1 MRATRL
7 VSLLLHLQLRGQLT
21 AAELAEHFAV
31 SIRTVHRDVE
41 ALAAAGIPV
50 EAIRGPAGGY
60 RLAGNYRTKLTGLTA
75 AEAEALFAAPA
86 PAAELGLGGVLTSA
100 RLKLLAALPAELQ
113 ERAGRAERFFHLDTR
128 RWFRAEDTVPHLPTI
143 AAATWE
149 GRRLSARYR
158 EGTRVVRR
166 TLDPL
171 GLVLKGGAWYLV
183 ARRSAGM
190 RVYRVSRFASIRV
203 REDGFERPEGFDLA
217 EYWRDWS
224 QSFEASLPRVEVKLR
239 ASELVRR
246 RLPEDLRSAGDA
258 CVVGFQSLEDAFR
271 ELLKFGPDAEVLE
284 PAELRERIAAAAHE
298 VVELYAG

>member
-21 AAELAEHFAV
+21 AAELADHFHV
-31 SIRTVHRDVE
+31 SVRTVHRDVE

-50 EAIRGPAGGY
+50 EAVRGPAGGY

-158 EGTRVVRR
+158 EGPRIVRR

-203 REDGFERPEGFDLA
+203 RADGFERPEDFDLA
-217 EYWRDWS
+217 EYWQDWS
-224 QSFEASLPRVEVKLR
+224 RSFEASLSRVEVKVR
-239 ASELVRR
+239 ASEAVRR
-246 RLPEDLRSAGDA
+246 LLPEELRHDGDVY
-258 CVVGFQSLEDAFR
+258 VVGFQSLEDAFR

-284 PAELRERIAAAAHE
+284 PAELRERIAACAHA
-298 VVELYAG
+298 VVGLYAG

>member
-1 MRATRL
+1 MR
-7 VSLLLHLQLRGQLT
+7 
-21 AAELAEHFAV
+21 
-31 SIRTVHRDVE
+31 I
-41 ALAAAGIPV
+41 
-50 EAIRGPAGGY
+50 
-60 RLAGNYRTKLTGLTA
+60 
-75 AEAEALFAAPA
+75 
-86 PAAELGLGGVLTSA
+86 
-100 RLKLLAALPAELQ
+100 
-113 ERAGRAERFFHLDTR
+113 
-128 RWFRAEDTVPHLPTI
+128 
-143 AAATWE
+143 
-149 GRRLSARYR
+149 
-158 EGTRVVRR
+158 
-166 TLDPL
+166 
-171 GLVLKGGAWYLV
+171 
-183 ARRSAGM
+183 
-190 RVYRVSRFASIRV
+190 YRVSRFASIRV